1 MFSGIKQL
9 CGCWGSTFFTVS
21 GEFPLVC
28 SCGCVCVYL
37 AIWVYLYGS
46 VWGVL
51 MVRCVEVGGVVAV
64 QGYLS
69 VGSSGYGMGFIGH
82 RVALIGWDG
91 VAWLSDVEGLEVR

>member
-1 MFSGIKQL
+1 M
-9 CGCWGSTFFTVS
+9 
-21 GEFPLVC
+21 
-28 SCGCVCVYL
+28 
-37 AIWVYLYGS
+37 YLYGS